1 LSLIETITFSNL
13 DNGSANLFAFENH
26 KNIPFEIKRV
36 YCIMDAGSNPRGF
49 HAHKMLKQVAVC
61 LKGSCRFVLD
71 DGSIKE
77 ENVSLNSPANGLVLH
92 EMIWHEMHDF
102 SKDCVLLVFA
112 SEMYDESDYI
122 RSYDEFIKVA
132 QHA

>member
-1 LSLIETITFSNL
+1 MSLIETITFSNL
-13 DNGSANLFAFENH
+13 DNGSANLFSFENN

-61 LKGSCRFVLD
+61 LVGSCRFVLD
-71 DGSIKE
+71 DGATRE
-77 ENVSLNSPANGLVLH
+77 EITVDTPSLGLCINS
-92 EMIWHEMHDF
+92 MTWREMHDF

-112 SEMYDESDYI
+112 SEKYDESDYI
-122 RSYDEFIKVA
+122 RSYDEFIKVS